1 MNLESPIAMP
11 IDSLIAGL
19 GDLPAIRLLHDSK
32 WQRTFGRIEAGP
44 TPTLVLAYEKPQ
56 ERSLRI
62 QISATETAGAR
73 RDGDEAW
80 ITIASCSDD
89 PALPTLPRALKVYH
103 CDQIIRYRPGKR
115 CTFRGF
121 AGGRPAFIKVL
132 ADDRGAMIASDA
144 VALAS
149 KRHLLDFDIAD
160 CLGWDRP
167 LQALTHVAIEG
178 QPVPPLLLARDGKE
192 VAARI
197 GHSLASLPKSGIK
210 PAHVFGAKQQMKRTV
225 KYANKLRKLTPRL
238 APLSNKL
245 VNALAHAHVVVPDT
259 PHGTIHGS
267 PHPHQWLDNRGRL
280 ALVDFD
286 RLSIGPI
293 EIDAATFVAEL
304 DFEAGGMAAESEAF
318 LTAYARRMKRLDRR
332 LLEVYRAHKHF
343 AKAFK
348 AALSIDP
355 NREGRAEQLL
365 RGALRLLQ
373 EGLR

>member
-1 MNLESPIAMP
+1 MNLESPMAMP
-11 IDSLIAGL
+11 IDALIAGL
-19 GDLPAIRLLHDSK
+19 GDLPAIRMLHDGQ

-44 TPTLVLAYEKPQ
+44 NPTLVLAYEKPQ

-62 QISATETAGAR
+62 QVSATETAGAR
-73 RDGDEAW
+73 RDSDDAW

-89 PALPTLPRALKVYH
+89 PALPTLPRALKVYQ

-115 CTFRGF
+115 CTFRGI

-144 VALAS
+144 AALARG
-149 KRHLLDFDIAD
+149 RHLLDFDIAD

-167 LQALTHVAIEG
+167 LKALTHVAIEG
-178 QPVPPLLLARDGKE
+178 RPVPPLLLAGDGKDL
-192 VAARI
+192 ASRI

-210 PAHVFGAKQQMKRTV
+210 PGYVFGAKQQMKRTA
-225 KYANKLRKLTPRL
+225 KYAKKLRKLTPRL

-259 PHGTIHGS
+259 SHGTIHGS
-267 PHPHQWLDNRGRL
+267 PHPHQWLENHGRL

-286 RLSIGPI
+286 RLSLGPI

-304 DFEAGGMAAESEAF
+304 DFEAGGMPAESEAF
-318 LTAYARRMKRLDRR
+318 LTAYARRMQRLDRR
-332 LLEVYRAHKHF
+332 LLTVYRAHKHF

-348 AALSIDP
+348 SALSIDP
-355 NREGRAEQLL
+355 NREARAERIL
-365 RGALRLLQ
+365 RDALRLLQ